1 MTRLLISLAILV
13 ICSGFKYGED
23 IVAVDGDTIK
33 VKKEDKWVYC
43 RLYGIDA
50 PERSQP
56 MGMESQALLAYL
68 IKESGDKLLIM
79 SRGKDKYGRVI
90 VKLYNM
96 TSPTTGVEL
105 NQFMVSSGFAWWY
118 KQYSSDNG
126 GYKVAQ
132 EVAQRKKIGVWSTK
146 NPTPPWIYREKKK

>member
-1 MTRLLISLAILV
+1 MNKLLLATLIF
-13 ICSGFKYGED
+13 IYCSGFSYGED
-23 IVAVDGDTIK
+23 IIVVDGDTIK
-33 VKKEDKWVYC
+33 VKKEGKWYYC

-56 MGMESQALLAYL
+56 MGVESQALLAHL
-68 IKESGDKLLIM
+68 IKESEKSLLIM

-132 EVAQRKKIGVWSTK
+132 EVAQRKKIGIWSTK
-146 NPTPPWIYREKKK
+146 DPIPPWIYRKKKK